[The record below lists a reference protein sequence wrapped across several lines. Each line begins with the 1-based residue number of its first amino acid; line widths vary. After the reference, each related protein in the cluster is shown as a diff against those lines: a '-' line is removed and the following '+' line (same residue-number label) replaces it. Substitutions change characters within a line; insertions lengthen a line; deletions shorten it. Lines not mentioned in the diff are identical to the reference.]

1 MGDIASRIHGSTIL
15 TEIQIGE
22 VGIFVLF
29 GILFGLAVLLTVL
42 WGILSKGFKKKMIDT
57 LGFALS
63 TKGLVIGTWVV
74 AALLVGVIG
83 LVTDWFKTKT
93 VNLGSIP
100 ITTTLVVT
108 WGVMIVLTGLCIFLT
123 RGLRVR
129 DVSTRQTIAEFLVNT
144 VENMVKTN
152 MGPQYEHYAPFIAG
166 IFAMS
171 VFCSLS
177 ALLGLEPP
185 TADVN
190 TELGW
195 AIFVFFLITK
205 TKIATN
211 GLLGYGKSFLD
222 PIFVMAP
229 FNVLGEVFKPISMS
243 FRHFGNVLSGSVISA
258 LLYAALAAASAALL
272 SLIPGVVGD
281 LLSKIPIFDVG
292 IPAILSVY
300 FDWFSGVMQAFIFC
314 MLTMMFISAAAEK
327 D

>member
-1 MGDIASRIHGSTIL
+1 MGDIASKIHGSTIL
-15 TEIQIGE
+15 AEIQIGE
-22 VGIFVLF
+22 VNIFVLF
-29 GILFGLAVLLTVL
+29 GILFVLAALLTAL
-42 WGILSKGFKKKMIDT
+42 WGLLSKGFKKKMIDT

-83 LVTDWFKTKT
+83 LVTDWFKVKA

-100 ITTTLVVT
+100 ISTTLVVT

-123 RGLRVR
+123 RDLRVR

-144 VENMVKTN
+144 VDNMVKNN
-152 MGPQYEHYAPFIAG
+152 MGPQYEHYGPFIAG

-190 TELGW
+190 TEFGW
-195 AIFVFFLITK
+195 AIMVFFLITK

-229 FNVLGEVFKPISMS
+229 FNVLGEIFKPISMS

-258 LLYAALAAASAALL
+258 LLYAALAGASAALL
-272 SLIPGVVGD
+272 GLIPGIVGD
-281 LLSKIPIFDVG
+281 VLSQIPIFDVG

-300 FDWFSGVMQAFIFC
+300 FDWFSGAMQAFIFC
-314 MLTMMFISAAAEK
+314 MLSMMFISAAAEK